1 MGDRSLL
8 ARLLYE
14 VRHHMSLQMIDV
26 YHRDTERLAHPLGE
40 SPSDQQGSQESGT
53 SRVGDHVYILSRNP
67 GLPDSLTD
75 DGDHVLQVGS
85 TGQLGHYATVLLVDL
100 LARYDV

>member
-1 MGDRSLL
+1 
-8 ARLLYE
+8 
-14 VRHHMSLQMIDV
+14 MIDV

-40 SPSDQQGSQESGT
+40 CPSDQQGSQETGT
-53 SRVGDHVYILSRNP
+53 SRVGDHVYILTRDP

-85 TGQLGHYATVLLVDL
+85 ASQLRHYATVLLVDL
-100 LARYDV
+100 LARYDI